1 MCSES
6 RDGGRLIHYVTRRS
20 DCPPQRVT
28 QKRPRR
34 VNTTTYS
41 ADTNSYTFEGLNPTS
56 VYALMVRA
64 KDSERFSAWSET
76 INVTLDPSG
85 VAAPSAISPGTDG
98 TVYDMAGRRVKDFT
112 QPGIYIRNGKKFLRK

>member
-6 RDGGRLIHYVTRRS
+6 RDGGRLIHYVSRS
-20 DCPPQRVT
+20 C
-28 QKRPRR
+28 
-34 VNTTTYS
+34 NYS
-41 ADTNSYTFEGLNPTS
+41 LSI
-56 VYALMVRA
+56 
-64 KDSERFSAWSET
+64 ET

-85 VAAPSAISPGTDG
+85 VAAPSSISPGTDG